1 MQIIYFMVDHN
12 DQKKKK
18 FPKMNPAVLSLTS
31 LEMEKK
37 LTVKKEQRLQE
48 RAKMSPDFH
57 TKKGKGKTDNLSKQN
72 ALIQISSLRQQ
83 IPCETLR
90 LICGEVGTNAHSTLS
105 MEHTQKSSSLS
116 VHKCKFILL
125 LSHLMTNAY
134 CHCH

>member
-1 MQIIYFMVDHN
+1 
-12 DQKKKK
+12 
-18 FPKMNPAVLSLTS
+18 MNPAVLSLTS

-37 LTVKKEQRLQE
+37 KLTVKKKNKDCKRE
-48 RAKMSPDFH
+48 RKMSPDFH

-72 ALIQISSLRQQ
+72 VLIQISSLRQQ

-90 LICGEVGTNAHSTLS
+90 LICGEIGTNAHSTLS
-105 MEHTQKSSSLS
+105 MQHTQKSSSLS